1 MAAKV
6 MLHIHLERM
15 AEAREVL
22 DAVLAEGF
30 TIESDSKLGARLL
43 EETPTP

>member
-6 MLHIHLERM
+6 MFSIHLGRM
-15 AEAREVL
+15 TEAREVL

-30 TIESDSKLGARLL
+30 TSDVKLGARLL
-43 EETPTP
+43 EDAPVQ